1 MVAPSVSMDE
11 VVSALQQL
19 QISRYLAGVALVLCL
34 YDWIL
39 LFGDEYMTIWKTRW
53 TLPKGIYYFNRTVTP
68 IGLIMANFQLSELKT
83 EPLSETVCT
92 VYGYTMGL
100 AELVSFFLCNLL
112 LTLRLVALYK
122 RKRWVCW
129 FLYTFLVISY
139 VIAAVLVVWTF
150 RVYGQTIHYSQML
163 HVCGSETRS
172 PLMPAIFFVPSVFE
186 FTIFFMTG
194 YRAWQDAKNITSLSS
209 APFLTILYRD
219 GIIVFF
225 VSFGCRIWNIWIYA
239 TQPLASA
246 WMGVYLLWA
255 IMTILSTRVY
265 LNLVY
270 LARKP
275 VIEEHNS
282 TSQGQQFE
290 GRTNF
295 GGIRMRVQTT
305 TVGDAGEIITF
316 GSQESRPPVPL
327 RTFDSNYGI
336 ESVVHPEHDTAWN
349 GLAPKGSSVS
359 YKLPKKDKKQRP
371 ESALS
376 FVQSPPAPF
385 LGTEK
390 DV

>member
-83 EPLSETVCT
+83 EPLSETFCT

-194 YRAWQDAKNITSLSS
+194 YRAWQDAKKHNKLVQRAVPHHPLPRRYHCFLRQLWLPYLEHLDLRNPAIGLRLDGSLSTMGNHDYS
-209 APFLTILYRD
+209 VYARLPQPRLPRAEACYR
-219 GIIVFF
+219 G
-225 VSFGCRIWNIWIYA
+225 A
-239 TQPLASA
+239 
-246 WMGVYLLWA
+246 
-255 IMTILSTRVY
+255 
-265 LNLVY
+265 
-270 LARKP
+270 
-275 VIEEHNS
+275 
-282 TSQGQQFE
+282 
-290 GRTNF
+290 
-295 GGIRMRVQTT
+295 
-305 TVGDAGEIITF
+305 
-316 GSQESRPPVPL
+316 
-327 RTFDSNYGI
+327 
-336 ESVVHPEHDTAWN
+336 
-349 GLAPKGSSVS
+349 
-359 YKLPKKDKKQRP
+359 
-371 ESALS
+371 
-376 FVQSPPAPF
+376 
-385 LGTEK
+385 
-390 DV
+390 